1 LVDEVKIMASDSGL
15 QQIIGA
21 ALFESAVLKALLR
34 DPLSL
39 ADRFGLT
46 LAERRFVARN
56 RPRDLEHFASLVEGW
71 TNGRPPM
78 RRAKEAVY
86 LTIQRVG

>member
-1 LVDEVKIMASDSGL
+1 MASDGGL

-21 ALFESAVLKALLR
+21 ALVESAVRKALLL
-34 DPLSL
+34 DPISL

-46 LAERRFVARN
+46 FAERRFISRN

-71 TNGRPPM
+71 TNGRPPV
-78 RRAKEAVY
+78 RRADDVINEN
-86 LTIQRVG
+86 IQRVG